1 MIKVNYD
8 SSTGEIKGFY
18 PDDIGYT
25 DIPIPHIE
33 IDEATHL
40 DCINN
45 QGKRKVDL
53 TNLKI
58 IECEATV
65 ATIEELKTA
74 KLSEISTWT
83 KSHIINVFVSSAKG
97 SKCTYD
103 SDEDT
108 QSTITIAYNASR
120 SSDFETSTYKGQ
132 VPIRAIPDCQT
143 EKIIINHNAAEMQT
157 LVNDLAMH
165 IGTCKQKGWTLQSA
179 VSAATTKEE
188 LEAIVWAD

>member
-1 MIKVNYD
+1 MVKVNYNKT
-8 SSTGEIKGFY
+8 TGDILGYY
-18 PDDIGYT
+18 PDNIGYAS
-25 DIPIPHIE
+25 IPEPYIE

-53 TNLKI
+53 TTLKI
-58 IECEATV
+58 IECEATT
-65 ATIEELKTA
+65 ATLDELKTS

-83 KSHIINVFVSSAKG
+83 KSHIIGGFTSNAKG

-120 SSDFETSTYKGQ
+120 SSDFETSSYKGQ
-132 VPIRAIPDCQT
+132 VPIRAIPDGQT
-143 EKIIINHNAAEMQT
+143 EKIIINHNASEMQT
-157 LVNDLAMH
+157 LINDLALH

-179 VSAATTKEE
+179 VSAATTKEQ
-188 LEAIVWAD
+188 LEAIVWAE